1 MFDEKIYVTL
11 PRAVAL
17 LKKRGGRFV
26 FSETQLRSMCRNGV
40 IPSIS
45 VERGGVARP
54 HSYLVCVEVLLEFF
68 RNAERAST
76 LEAFE
81 QRMKRSGV
89 LA

>member
-1 MFDEKIYVTL
+1 MNYEKIYVTL

-40 IPSIS
+40 VPCIS

-54 HSYLVCVEVLLEFF
+54 HSYLVCVE
-68 RNAERAST
+68 RAHT

-81 QRMKRSGV
+81 QRMKKSGV